1 MRSCTYTHGWTC
13 WFDTTTVRAHHVV
26 CEQCFLPNV
35 VWSTNDHGLQKV
47 NCCAYFHSTI
57 IIRTRGTRRRF
68 LWRLLYLYCSCYR
81 PNTWIL
87 PTSFLAPWHPTFTL
101 ALEVDVVCLFMC
113 LSVCLNRY
121 ENHHPLRV
129 GEKRNRHVRFNKTIV
144 CNCDSWDRVFYY
156 LVYSDRNEPKV
167 SGFVR
172 FHSAGILSTR
182 GMGRELLQWLLYS
195 L

>member
-1 MRSCTYTHGWTC
+1 MTI
-13 WFDTTTVRAHHVV
+13 VI
-26 CEQCFLPNV
+26 LI
-35 VWSTNDHGLQKV
+35 LQ
-47 NCCAYFHSTI
+47 
-57 IIRTRGTRRRF
+57 
-68 LWRLLYLYCSCYR
+68 L
-81 PNTWIL
+81 L
-87 PTSFLAPWHPTFTL
+87 PTKHMNFTHKFFCTMAPTFTL
-101 ALEVDVVCLFMC
+101 ALEVDVVCLFMR

-182 GMGRELLQWLLYS
+182 GTGRDLLQWLLYS
-195 L
+195 LQLLLIKHVSLPTTTLETMMIMTMMINRKQGRKD